1 MDDILK
7 KSEDLIGKLEKR
19 VDNFDFNMTKP
30 KEELKQQEQPDANIK
45 VIEEVNKQSKD
56 FALKEI

>member
-30 KEELKQQEQPDANIK
+30 KEELKQQE
-45 VIEEVNKQSKD
+45 
-56 FALKEI
+56 